1 MQSARDNIFD
11 TIEDAIADMKAGRLI
26 VVVDDERRENEGDL
40 IAATDTLTPE
50 SVNMMLRHACGLICV
65 PMSGEM
71 LDRLHLPEMVK
82 VNRDRHTTAF
92 TVSVDAVH
100 GITTGISAHDRWV
113 TAKTL
118 GDPASAPDMLAQ
130 PGHMFPLRACEGG
143 VFERPGHTEAT
154 VDLARIAG
162 LNPAGL
168 CCEILNEDGSC
179 ARLPQLIEY
188 KKRHGLKLISVESLI
203 GYRRSHGV

>member
-1 MQSARDNIFD
+1 MHSAQDNVFD
-11 TIEDAIADMKAGRLI
+11 SVEDAIAEIAAGRLI
-26 VVVDDERRENEGDL
+26 IVVDDERRENEGDL

-50 SVNMMLRHACGLICV
+50 AVNMMLRQACGLVCV
-65 PMSGEM
+65 PMAGAL

-100 GITTGISAHDRWV
+100 GITTGISAHDRYV
-113 TAKTL
+113 TARIL
-118 GDPASAPDMLAQ
+118 GDPASTPDMLAQ
-130 PGHMFPLRACEGG
+130 PGHMFPLRAREGG

-154 VDLARIAG
+154 VDLARLAG

-168 CCEILNEDGSC
+168 CCEILNDDGSC
-179 ARLPQLIEY
+179 ARLPQLIEF
-188 KKRHGLKLISVESLI
+188 KKKHGLKLISVASLI
-203 GYRRSHGV
+203 EYRHRNAR